1 MLHFCKKLSSST
13 CYDHKPLNGNP
24 ENTPSLHHS
33 PTLGSGTTLHIC
45 SHVYST
51 LYSQGKNKTNT
62 SKLVSP
68 GAHQHRRKKNSFVR
82 IQCFP
87 TPGFQTRLPTF
98 PRGLPQA
105 TKKVS
110 NYSFWLAHLTFQ
122 SQMVPREVI
131 WSKTFRRQQGHQAY
145 THKRKIT
152 NPNFPELRSLGLLT
166 HTAA

>member
-13 CYDHKPLNGNP
+13 CYYHKSLNGNP

-51 LYSQGKNKTNT
+51 LYSQGKNKTNA

-68 GAHQHRRKKNSFVR
+68 GAHQHRRKKNSFVQ
-82 IQCFP
+82 IQCFL
-87 TPGFQTRLPTF
+87 TPAFQTRLPTF
-98 PRGLPQA
+98 PRAFPGNEEGIKLQLL
-105 TKKVS
+105 V
-110 NYSFWLAHLTFQ
+110 AHLTFQ
-122 SQMVPREVI
+122 SQMVPRQVI

-145 THKRKIT
+145 THTRKTT